1 MSKSIFIAGT
11 GLSVGKTYIS
21 ALLIKK
27 LMQGGLKA
35 GYYKPVQIG
44 AVNLD
49 GRLVAGDPLRVS
61 KECGL
66 YEDPNSMSSYL
77 YQSAV
82 PPHLASRIEG
92 PPIEIETIKKDFEKA
107 LRSHEYLTVDGYGGL
122 FCPFRRDDK
131 ENWFQTDLI
140 HALGLG
146 VLLVSSAALGTLN
159 STILSV
165 EHARSRKIDIRGII
179 LDNYQEGSILHK
191 DNRKVI
197 EEVTGVPVLACVGN
211 NSQELN
217 IPMNCILDLYRKPEP
232 FQQ

>member
-1 MSKSIFIAGT
+1 MSKSIFISGT

-49 GRLVAGDPLRVS
+49 GRLVASDPLRVS

-66 YEDPNSMSSYL
+66 YGDPNSMNSYL

-92 PPIEIETIKKDFEKA
+92 PPIEMKTIKKDFEKA
-107 LRSHEYLTVDGYGGL
+107 LRTHDYLTVDGYGGL
-122 FCPFRRDDK
+122 FCPFRRDDG

-140 HALGLG
+140 HGLGLS

-165 EHARSRKIDIRGII
+165 EHARSNNIEVRGII
-179 LDNYQEGSILHK
+179 LNYFQEGSILHK

-197 EEVTGVPVLACVGN
+197 EEVTGVPVLACVGM
-211 NSQELN
+211 NSQELD
-217 IPMNCILDLYRKPEP
+217 IPMNSLLDLYQKPEP

>member
-66 YEDPNSMSSYL
+66 YEDPNSMSTTST
-77 YQSAV
+77 
-82 PPHLASRIEG
+82 SRLCLLTWLPG
-92 PPIEIETIKKDFEKA
+92 SRVRP
-107 LRSHEYLTVDGYGGL
+107 LR
-122 FCPFRRDDK
+122 
-131 ENWFQTDLI
+131 
-140 HALGLG
+140 
-146 VLLVSSAALGTLN
+146 
-159 STILSV
+159 
-165 EHARSRKIDIRGII
+165 
-179 LDNYQEGSILHK
+179 
-191 DNRKVI
+191 
-197 EEVTGVPVLACVGN
+197 
-211 NSQELN
+211 
-217 IPMNCILDLYRKPEP
+217 
-232 FQQ
+232 